1 MGYPFW
7 IERISLSFNRKT
19 RGFGNE
25 IEKIKVLVINKGRFI
40 MICKICGRT
49 VQNEEA
55 NFCEYCGASFRPGM
69 DNRVPE
75 SERLSDTISN
85 GQGGIGQPSLGQ
97 ESIAQ
102 NGSWQSDHGQSSYGS
117 NSMNGQ
123 AMGGYT
129 NNSNPTY
136 CQSNVASNEKPMS
149 VGNWLAVMLL
159 GFVPLIGPYAFLALL
174 FFWSF
179 SKSVPPTKKNW
190 ARATLIV
197 ALILVV
203 FLSVLIGMTGG
214 DILSNPTAILDSL
227 YAK

>member
-1 MGYPFW
+1 
-7 IERISLSFNRKT
+7 
-19 RGFGNE
+19 
-25 IEKIKVLVINKGRFI
+25 

-75 SERLSDTISN
+75 SERLSDTITN
-85 GQGGIGQPSLGQ
+85 AQGGIGQPSIGQ
-97 ESIAQ
+97 ESIGQ
-102 NGSWQSDHGQSSYGS
+102 NSSWQSNPGHTSFQG
-117 NSMNGQ
+117 NSMNGHV
-123 AMGGYT
+123 AGSY
-129 NNSNPTY
+129 SNYGNTTY
-136 CQSNVASNEKPMS
+136 GQSNTEMKEKPMS
-149 VGNWLAVMLL
+149 LGNWLAVMLL
-159 GFVPLIGPYAFLALL
+159 GFVPLIGPYAFLGLL